1 VGLMFAGLLQ
11 VVPFFWALPILAGF
25 LMLIMF
31 IMILTA
37 GYKVRLP
44 LFLGEIGP
52 AAVGNQNGTNNLAL
66 EQEIKDLRMMLGNMK
81 LQNTA
86 IESNPVSKDNR
97 PCPAIEEIKPLGY
110 DTKTQTHSA
119 VEEVDSSEAPA
130 PLTLTPSKRRN
141 RDVVLTPVKG
151 RVLSQPNIFRRPPDP
166 RQEEDQES
174 AEDLSLPLKRSDSF
188 PKSPLK
194 NLSVQ
199 SCDDPKNTKFEWIP
213 SVETKENTNDLENP
227 SHSPPAAPE
236 NETCDT
242 KIDYLTKVEEIFES
256 TPEL

>member
-1 VGLMFAGLLQ
+1 MTL
-11 VVPFFWALPILAGF
+11 
-25 LMLIMF
+25 
-31 IMILTA
+31 
-37 GYKVRLP
+37 
-44 LFLGEIGP
+44 
-52 AAVGNQNGTNNLAL
+52 
-66 EQEIKDLRMMLGNMK
+66 
-81 LQNTA
+81 NTG
-86 IESNPVSKDNR
+86 V
-97 PCPAIEEIKPLGY
+97 EEIKPLGY
-110 DTKTQTHSA
+110 DCLTASH
-119 VEEVDSSEAPA
+119 SSEAPA
-130 PLTLTPSKRRN
+130 LPPPQTVTPLTPSKRRN
-141 RDVVLTPVKG
+141 RDVILTPVKG

-227 SHSPPAAPE
+227 SQSPPAAPE

-242 KIDYLTKVEEIFES
+242 KIDYLTKVEEIFE
-256 TPEL
+256 